1 VCGHFD
7 IQGCLMQGNQICEH
21 GIIPGA
27 FNNHGIVLSGHFHK
41 KSIHNNINYL
51 GNPIATNWGE
61 SGDPHGW
68 HFFDGATLDF
78 REFVFPLYKKVYV
91 NHSDKIEYV
100 DDGSRF
106 VKIFVNERNDFYF
119 QQLISQIR
127 QLEHVLQLQIID
139 DKQETVNAVEFDIEE
154 LKDDLL
160 SLMKRTIDNSDYEQ
174 PEQMKLLI
182 SELYNKAQNSKI
194 IVSG

>member
-1 VCGHFD
+1 
-7 IQGCLMQGNQICEH
+7 M
-21 GIIPGA
+21 
-27 FNNHGIVLSGHFHK
+27 
-41 KSIHNNINYL
+41 
-51 GNPIATNWGE
+51 
-61 SGDPHGW
+61 
-68 HFFDGATLDF
+68 
-78 REFVFPLYKKVYV
+78 YKKVYV